1 MSHYYTTQRSGEITG
16 GEYAESLELPKPIR
30 DFGRE
35 KKLSNCVRKENEDNE
50 VIEFKET
57 SQRGQTECLI
67 ISCGQAPTRDSDD
80 GYDVFHVF
88 DPSLLAWL
96 FWIRRTQQTLP

>member
-57 SQRGQTECLI
+57 SQRGQTSVL
-67 ISCGQAPTRDSDD
+67 
-80 GYDVFHVF
+80 
-88 DPSLLAWL
+88 
-96 FWIRRTQQTLP
+96 